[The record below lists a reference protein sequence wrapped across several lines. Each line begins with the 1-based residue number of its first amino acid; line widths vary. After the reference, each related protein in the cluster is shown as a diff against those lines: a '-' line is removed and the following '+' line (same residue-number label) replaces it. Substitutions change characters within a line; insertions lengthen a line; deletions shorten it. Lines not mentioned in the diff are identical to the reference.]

1 MIFSPQCP
9 VFRSD
14 DGVLLEQAYFV
25 DFITAP
31 APNAGAVMKNQPSL
45 VAQTEGVLKERAS
58 KLLSLAAHHGCEV
71 LALGAWGR
79 GVFRNDPAM
88 VAGVFRELLEPN
100 GLYWGRFRK
109 VVFAVLDTSRSQRTY
124 QAFLERFAVVFG
136 LVWRHPPS
144 RAERI
149 GCTARRWRMARLQ
162 CGNAKTALGTIK
174 VSQDTTINAAAR
186 SISGANCANPAVK
199 S

>member
-1 MIFSPQCP
+1 MFFSPQCP

-45 VAQTEGVLKERAS
+45 VAQIEGVLKERAS

-71 LALGAWGR
+71 LVLGAWGC
-79 GVFRNDPAM
+79 GVFRNDPVM
-88 VAGVFRELLEPN
+88 LAGVFRELLEPD
-100 GLYWGRFRK
+100 GPYWGRFRK

-124 QAFLERFAVVFG
+124 QAFLERFAV
-136 LVWRHPPS
+136 
-144 RAERI
+144 
-149 GCTARRWRMARLQ
+149 
-162 CGNAKTALGTIK
+162 
-174 VSQDTTINAAAR
+174 
-186 SISGANCANPAVK
+186 
-199 S
+199 